1 MSTPFE
7 WHDDDL
13 EELRKMVKNNLN
25 IKENKS
31 INVKPP
37 QTPKLQSQQKPTKK
51 ELKTPTS
58 NVKRIKNDSVQT
70 KTIQPKQEE
79 IRRTSVAPNFA
90 KLHQKETERISKFRN
105 QHKLQ
110 STTPCEFPLSTGKKR
125 LNQTEE
131 FVDAKEFFSPMSPTG
146 SSYKPKS
153 ILKNILNHE
162 TPMKQDPKIYDESPS
177 RVRSQL
183 QSPSN
188 SMMLGFSKICKTP
201 SDDFNKVLQNYGMSK
216 SENVT
221 KKPVFRKI
229 RFESEAENVQ
239 EIEYEPSDF
248 VKKLLQETLK

>member
-13 EELRKMVKNNLN
+13 EELRKMVKSNLN
-25 IKENKS
+25 LKENKNV
-31 INVKPP
+31 NVKPP
-37 QTPKLQSQQKPTKK
+37 QTPKPQAPQKSTKNDF
-51 ELKTPTS
+51 KTPT
-58 NVKRIKNDSVQT
+58 NVKRIQNNSS
-70 KTIQPKQEE
+70 QPKEEE

-110 STTPCEFPLSTGKKR
+110 STTPSEFPLSTGKRR

-131 FVDAKEFFSPMSPTG
+131 FVDGKEFFSPKVTQPT
-146 SSYKPKS
+146 SNYKPKS

-201 SDDFNKVLQNYGMSK
+201 SDDFNKVLKNYGMSK
-216 SENVT
+216 NENVT

-229 RFESEAENVQ
+229 RFESESENVQ
-239 EIEYEPSDF
+239 EVEYEPSDF
-248 VKKLLQETLK
+248 VKKLLQKTLK